1 MYLRWRSALIIILL
15 LPLCYGACRRDTSAA
30 VEAAFYYWKTVYRP
44 DSTERASLRNISA
57 DRVYIRIMD
66 IDNQGANGEAIPVS
80 AVTFDEPLPDTLA
93 AVPVVYIVNNV
104 LKGQSA
110 GQLETL
116 AANISRFVSGKMKQA
131 GKARFDEIQVD
142 CDWTATTRDNYFAL
156 LEALRIH
163 MGDSVQLTSTLRLH
177 QVRNLRSSGIPPVD
191 RVLLMCYNMGNLRQY
206 GDHNSIL
213 DLQEMNTYLDGF
225 LDDYPL
231 PMDIALPLF
240 SWPVIFR
247 DQQYIGISKRLDTEL
262 LADTVLFDHNVG
274 TRLYRLVGD
283 LPEAG
288 LRRGDVV
295 RYEETQW
302 DDLTAAAA
310 FLAQHKRKEPFTLL
324 FYHLDSQ
331 VLKDFTDEQLQE
343 IIHRF

>member
-1 MYLRWRSALIIILL
+1 MHPRWRSALIIILL
-15 LPLCYGACRRDTSAA
+15 LPLVYGACRRGTPLRP
-30 VEAAFYYWKTVYRP
+30 EASFYYWKTVYRP
-44 DSTERASLRNISA
+44 DSAEQASLRNIGA
-57 DRVYIRIMD
+57 GRVFIRIMD

-80 AVTFDEPLPDTLA
+80 AVTFAEPLPDTLA

-131 GKARFDEIQVD
+131 GKAGFDEIQVD
-142 CDWTATTRDNYFAL
+142 CDWTATTRDNYFTL

-163 MGDSVQLTSTLRLH
+163 MGDSVRLTSTLRLH
-177 QVRNLRSSGIPPVD
+177 QVRNRRSSGIPPVD

-213 DLQEMNTYLDGF
+213 DLQEMHTYLDGF
-225 LDDYPL
+225 LGDYPL

-247 DQQYIGISKRLDTEL
+247 NQQYIGISKRLDTQL
-262 LADTVLFDHNVG
+262 LADTGLFDHGAG
-274 TRLYRLVGD
+274 TRLYSLAAD

-310 FLAQHKRKEPFTLL
+310 FLAEHKRKEPFTLL

-331 VLKDFTDEQLQE
+331 VLTNFSNEQLQE
-343 IIHRF
+343 IVHRF